1 MNIDELR
8 QQVES
13 AIALFTLV
21 DERNLSFCQG
31 LLDSLKAIE
40 RKHLERRADMAQ
52 LGEDVER
59 LTQENQQ
66 LRAMLQ
72 SLVVAAGAS
81 RHRKLDEVRTL
92 LERHIGRL
100 TQSGTG
106 RPEPAADDAP
116 TGGTESGQPDRAF
129 SVPDASIGEIV
140 ARIGRSATTT
150 TEKAEPGTGVDATP
164 PEAQAGAQIG

>member
-1 MNIDELR
+1 MNIDELK

-40 RKHLERRADMAQ
+40 RKHLESCADMTQ
-52 LGEDVER
+52 LGEEVER

-72 SLVVAAGAS
+72 SLVVAVGAG
-81 RHRKLDEVRTL
+81 RHRKLEEIRAR
-92 LERHIGRL
+92 LERHVGRL
-100 TQSGTG
+100 TQARG
-106 RPEPAADDAP
+106 
-116 TGGTESGQPDRAF
+116 GQPDGDPTSPEIDKSDAGPADRTF
-129 SVPDASIGEIV
+129 TVPDTSIDEIV
-140 ARIGRSATTT
+140 ARIA
-150 TEKAEPGTGVDATP
+150 EKAEPDARTGAEQP
-164 PEAQAGAQIG
+164 GA